1 MSSESALA
9 GLRVLDLS
17 RFIAGPY
24 CAQLLGDQG
33 ADVVKVERP
42 NGGDDTRGVHPQV
55 EGESLYFMAFNRN
68 KRGITLDFRDPADQ
82 KRLRA
87 LIRKADIVIE
97 NFRPGTMEKMGCG
110 YETLRELN
118 PRLIMVRISGFG
130 SEGPLADQPCFDII
144 AQAMSGIMSI
154 TGEPDRMP
162 MKAGTYL
169 VDYATALYATIG
181 VLSAVEARHRTGK
194 GQLVEVNLLDSAM
207 SMLMTGIPEAL
218 MLDRNVNRL
227 GNRDLFTAPANSYQ
241 AADGIWVQ
249 ISAGNQGHFARLAQ
263 AMEKPTLVSD
273 PRFATVALRMENIDA
288 IDAIVAGW
296 AAEHSADEILAKLN
310 AAEVPS
316 ARIATVA
323 EAVRNPHIVARK
335 TIVEVNH
342 PRAGAVT
349 LQGPIISLSET
360 PPAIRR
366 PAPMLGEHADEVFAD
381 WLGERPAAQAC

>member
-68 KRGITLDFRDPADQ
+68 KRGVTLDFRDPADQ
-82 KRLRA
+82 ERLRA

-218 MLDRNVNRL
+218 MLDRNSQPPWQSRPLHRAGQFLPGRRWHLGADQRRQSGSLRAPGSGHGKADSGFRSALCHRRL
-227 GNRDLFTAPANSYQ
+227 
-241 AADGIWVQ
+241 ADGKYRRHRRHR
-249 ISAGNQGHFARLAQ
+249 GRMGRRAQ
-263 AMEKPTLVSD
+263 
-273 PRFATVALRMENIDA
+273 RR
-288 IDAIVAGW
+288 
-296 AAEHSADEILAKLN
+296 
-310 AAEVPS
+310 
-316 ARIATVA
+316 
-323 EAVRNPHIVARK
+323 RNPGQAQCGR
-335 TIVEVNH
+335 
-342 PRAGAVT
+342 
-349 LQGPIISLSET
+349 S
-360 PPAIRR
+360 AIRTHRHSRRGGSQSAYRR
-366 PAPMLGEHADEVFAD
+366 PQDHCRGQPSPCGRGAAA
-381 WLGERPAAQAC
+381 RPDHFPLRDSTCHSPPCPDAG

>member
-1 MSSESALA
+1 MSSQSALSD
-9 GLRVLDLS
+9 LRVLDLS

-68 KRGITLDFRDPADQ
+68 KRGITLDFRNPAAQ
-82 KRLRA
+82 ERLRA
-87 LIRKADIVIE
+87 LISKADIVVE

-154 TGEPDRMP
+154 TGEPDGSP

-181 VLSAVEARHRTGK
+181 VLSAVEARHRTGR

-218 MLDRNVNRL
+218 MLNRDVNRL
-227 GNRDLFTAPANSYQ
+227 GNRDLFTAPANSYR
-241 AADGIWVQ
+241 AADGVWVQ

-263 AMEKPTLVSD
+263 AMDKLQLPTD

-296 AAEHSADEILAKLN
+296 AAEHSADDILARLQ

-323 EAVRNPHIVARK
+323 EAVRNPHVAARK
-335 TIVEVNH
+335 TIVAVDH
-342 PRAGAVT
+342 PRAGPVP

-360 PPAIRR
+360 PATIRR
-366 PAPMLGEHADEVFAD
+366 PAPMLGEHSDDVFAD
-381 WLGERPAAQAC
+381 WLGG

>member
-1 MSSESALA
+1 MGATIRGASIRRSKAKASISWPSTATSAAL
-9 GLRVLDLS
+9 
-17 RFIAGPY
+17 P
-24 CAQLLGDQG
+24 
-33 ADVVKVERP
+33 
-42 NGGDDTRGVHPQV
+42 
-55 EGESLYFMAFNRN
+55 
-68 KRGITLDFRDPADQ
+68 DPADQ
-82 KRLRA
+82 ERLRA

-342 PRAGAVT
+342 PRAGAVP